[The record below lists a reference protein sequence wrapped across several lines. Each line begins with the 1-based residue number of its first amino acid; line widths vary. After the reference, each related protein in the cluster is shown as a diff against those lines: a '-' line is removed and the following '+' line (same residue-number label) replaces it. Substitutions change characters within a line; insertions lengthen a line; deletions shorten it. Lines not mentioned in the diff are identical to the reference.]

1 MAESVIQANA
11 LVRWPLTRLVAL
23 LLAWPIGAAAMGPGA
38 PFAPPKLVAAVAAP
52 ASSAAAAF
60 DSHGSLLPSVAVAA
74 PVLTGI
80 RRGQIARALID
91 GQWLAI
97 GERVGDKQ
105 LLSIDSLQVTLQG
118 KDGRREVLALTSTAP
133 TTAVVAAAT
142 SANDSKQKVATP

>member
-52 ASSAAAAF
+52 ASSAAAF